1 MMHIKKLLLITAITF
16 PIFVSANDDCQST
29 KVMATYSI
37 EEATKDIV
45 SSKKSELILL
55 RTKNSAFHISNKTVA
70 TKWTRLPK
78 DNMKKTSYFID
89 DKRAIEY
96 EVVKNNT
103 NQAWD
108 YHAQL
113 LHPKFK
119 EQATLIEKTGVGCEL
134 LEHYQ
139 QKTITKT
146 VDIWWLPEQKIMKRI
161 TSEFADRT
169 VNWQL
174 TDATHNEKVIQ
185 QQLDIL
191 SAYQST
197 DFADIGDNESDPFFR
212 KMINLGFIEH
222 SASGFYDSNGNA
234 LSSSHQH

>member
-1 MMHIKKLLLITAITF
+1 MKKLLLITAILFST
-16 PIFVSANDDCQST
+16 FVSANDQCQST
-29 KVMATYSI
+29 TIMATYNI
-37 EEATKDIV
+37 EQATK
-45 SSKKSELILL
+45 SNTSKNNSELILL
-55 RTKNSAFHISNKTVA
+55 RTHHSAYHISNKSLA
-70 TKWTRLPK
+70 TQWTKLPQ
-78 DNMKKTSYFID
+78 NNIKKTSYFID

-96 EVVKNNT
+96 EATKTTSSQV
-103 NQAWD
+103 WD

-119 EQATLIEKTGVGCEL
+119 EQSTLIDKTGVSCNK

-139 QKTITKT
+139 QKTAEKT
-146 VDIWWLPEQKIMKRI
+146 VDIWWYPEKKLMQSI
-161 TSEFADRT
+161 TSVSKDKT

-174 TDATHNEKVIQ
+174 VETTHNTQVIQ
-185 QQLDIL
+185 QQLNTL

-222 SASGFYDSNGNA
+222 SASGFYDSKGNA